1 MIRCQAMLGT
11 FVEIQT
17 LDPAC
22 SSVQASAAITSA
34 FEAIQQVETLMS
46 AHSATSDL
54 SRINA
59 QAHQQIITVHPWVWE
74 VIALSKELHL
84 QSEGLFNVGIG
95 HVLAKKGLRPAFAN
109 HSLPIGDITDVVL
122 LDTFQIRS
130 RKPVHIDL
138 GGIAKGFAVDRA
150 VDALLAKGIREGIV
164 NAGGDL
170 RVFGAKE
177 HAIKVRAPNDPSRL
191 VNMGSLTDGAL
202 ATSANYFTTIDKEG
216 HPIGH
221 VVHSLTQSLDL
232 STASFSVV
240 APLCV
245 LADALTKVFML
256 SGNALHPC
264 ITHYQAQAFQVPA

>member
-17 LDPAC
+17 LDPECPSA
-22 SSVQASAAITSA
+22 QAARAMTSA
-34 FEAIQQVETLMS
+34 FDAIKLVETLMS

-54 SRINA
+54 SRINTL
-59 QAHQQIITVHPWVWE
+59 AHQQTITVHPWVWE
-74 VIALSKELHL
+74 VIALSKDLYL

-95 HVLAKKGLRPAFAN
+95 HVLAEKGLRPVFAN
-109 HSLPIGDITDVVL
+109 HARPTGDIADIAL
-122 LDTFQIRS
+122 LEKFQIRS
-130 RKPVHIDL
+130 DKPVHLDL

-150 VDALLAKGIREGIV
+150 VDALLANGIHQGIV
-164 NAGGDL
+164 NAGGDM

-177 HAIKVRAPNDPSRL
+177 HAIKVRAPNNPSL
-191 VNMGSLTDGAL
+191 LLDIGSLKDGAL
-202 ATSANYFTTIDKEG
+202 ATSANYFSPIEKAG

-221 VVHSLTQSLDL
+221 VVQSQTQTLNTSP
-232 STASFSVV
+232 ASFSVV

-256 SGNALHPC
+256 SGNPLHSC
-264 ITHYQAQAFQVPA
+264 ITQYRAQAFQVSA

>member
-17 LDPAC
+17 LDPECPSA
-22 SSVQASAAITSA
+22 QAARAMTSA
-34 FEAIQQVETLMS
+34 FDAIKLVETLMS

-54 SRINA
+54 SRINTL
-59 QAHQQIITVHPWVWE
+59 AHQQTITVHPWVWE
-74 VIALSKELHL
+74 VIALSKDLYL

-95 HVLAKKGLRPAFAN
+95 HVLAEKGLRPVFAN
-109 HSLPIGDITDVVL
+109 HARPTGDIADIAL
-122 LDTFQIRS
+122 LEKFQIRS
-130 RKPVHIDL
+130 DKPVHLDL

-150 VDALLAKGIREGIV
+150 VDALLAKGISQGVV
-164 NAGGDL
+164 NAGGDM

-177 HAIKVRAPNDPSRL
+177 HAIKVRAPKDPCRL
-191 VNMGSLTDGAL
+191 LNMGSLTDGAV
-202 ATSANYFTTIDKEG
+202 ATSANYFTTTDKER

-221 VVHSLTQSLDL
+221 VVHSQTQSLDL
-232 STASFSVV
+232 SPASFSVV

-264 ITHYQAQAFQVPA
+264 ITHYQAQAFQVS